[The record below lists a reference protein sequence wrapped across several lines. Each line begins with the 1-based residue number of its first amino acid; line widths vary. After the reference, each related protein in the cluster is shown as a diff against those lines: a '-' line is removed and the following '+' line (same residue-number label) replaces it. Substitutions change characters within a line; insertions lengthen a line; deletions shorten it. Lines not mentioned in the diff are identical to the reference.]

1 MVILVVVFTGGPSRG
16 RDLKSLTCRCVCV
29 CVCVCVVVSN
39 QSLIKCMVIRII
51 VMFIILNIQMS
62 MDRSIIILKHV

>member
-16 RDLKSLTCRCVCV
+16 RDLKSLTCR